1 MNKIMGMVA
10 AGVTAATML
19 AGCGASGDTPKAA
32 PPPPVTVTVT
42 VKVTPTPVEATCR
55 AAIRADY
62 ESGWS
67 NKADPYPPSTRK
79 PVCAGFNRPTLQRL
93 MDEAIAD
100 ISNGTGP
107 G

>member
-1 MNKIMGMVA
+1 VKKLGIAAAALLAA
-10 AGVTAATML
+10 AGLAA
-19 AGCGASGDTPKAA
+19 CGGTDKAA
-32 PPPPVTVTVT
+32 APVTVTATVT
-42 VKVTPTPVEATCR
+42 VTPTPKPTPVEATCR

-62 ESGWS
+62 ETGWS
-67 NKADPYPPSTRK
+67 NKSDPWPPSTRK

-100 ISNGTGP
+100 ITDGTGP

>member
-1 MNKIMGMVA
+1 MNKIMGMA
-10 AGVTAATML
+10 AVGTVLAL
-19 AGCGASGDTPKAA
+19 AGCGGGDKPAA
-32 PPPPVTVTVT
+32 APVTVTATVT
-42 VKVTPTPVEATCR
+42 VTPTPKPTPVEATCR

-100 ISNGTGP
+100 ITNGTGP